1 MENVEL
7 NLKQTAQI
15 RRKNNETR
23 TTKGGGKNQFER
35 GQKIKLKTEN
45 VRNNFSN
52 NSNLV
57 QMITLASNFNLR
69 N

>member
-7 NLKQTAQI
+7 NLKQTARK

-35 GQKIKLKTEN
+35 GQKIKLKMLE
-45 VRNNFSN
+45 
-52 NSNLV
+52 
-57 QMITLASNFNLR
+57 ITSVTILTSFK
-69 N
+69 

>member
-15 RRKNNETR
+15 GRKNNETR
-23 TTKGGGKNQFER
+23 TTKGGGKKSIR
-35 GQKIKLKTEN
+35 KRAKDKTEN

-52 NSNLV
+52 NFNLV